1 MSGVNKKP
9 YINISQLST
18 SGIIQLIVIT
28 AIRRTRYILEDLAAS
43 RLTTIDLVFIRRI
56 TLVE

>member
-1 MSGVNKKP
+1 MSAVNKKP

-18 SGIIQLIVIT
+18 SGIIQLIDIT
-28 AIRRTRYILEDLAAS
+28 VIRRTRYILQDLPAS
-43 RLTTIDLVFIRRI
+43 RLTMIDLVYIRRI